1 MLTLVLLVFYACYGV
16 RANWGRKNALLR
28 DLPYFGILCV
38 GLGSIIFHASLK
50 YYTQWCDDL
59 SMLIAVALVMHR
71 VYTATTT
78 IRITIISGAI
88 LAVLLVAFGIFHCM
102 TDDVAF
108 HNLFFAAMIVAVGIR
123 TRQLIHTRI
132 KSPVLLRQLQ
142 RLTMFGS
149 IIFVTGYG
157 IWILDHAICSS
168 LTRWRRSI
176 GMPWSFVLEL
186 HGYWHIFTGVGA
198 YVFIAEVEYLTGE
211 EAGSSLKG
219 RFAWPIPLV
228 IGQGHELTIL
238 GECERDPLLPK
249 TQEGP
254 SPLVLE
260 REATNNAEA
269 SRSGDELK

>member
-1 MLTLVLLVFYACYGV
+1 MKYSQVFYAFYGI
-16 RANWGRKNALLR
+16 RSNWGRKDALLR

-38 GLGSIIFHASLK
+38 GLGSIVFHATLK

-71 VYTATTT
+71 VYTATAT
-78 IRITIISGAI
+78 IRVTAISGII
-88 LAVLLVAFGIFHCM
+88 LAVILVAFGVFHCM

-108 HNLFFAAMIVAVGIR
+108 HNLFFALMIVAVGLR
-123 TRQLIHTRI
+123 TRQLVQTRI
-132 KSPVLLRQLQ
+132 KSPTLLRQLQ

-157 IWILDHAICSS
+157 IWILDHLSCSA
-168 LTRWRRSI
+168 LTHWKHAI

-186 HGYWHIFTGVGA
+186 HGYWHIFTGIGA

-211 EAGSSLKG
+211 EAGTSLTG

-228 IGQGHELTIL
+228 V
-238 GECERDPLLPK
+238 GEGEALIMEDGSETGPLLPK
-249 TQEGP
+249 TQDDPISIAGHEANSNRTEG
-254 SPLVLE
+254 SSEGGV
-260 REATNNAEA
+260 A
-269 SRSGDELK
+269 K